1 MSADNGIY
9 IEKKKLADHIDVYS
23 VWEYSASV
31 DYDEDHQMYFLG
43 SFSTLEEAIT
53 FGQRQYTEYG
63 ISFGNLD
70 A

>member
-9 IEKKKLADHIDVYS
+9 IEKTDLGSFK

-31 DYDEDHQMYFLG
+31 DYDEDHQMFFMG
-43 SFSTLEEAIT
+43 MFPTLEEAIN
-53 FGQRQYTEYG
+53 FGQKQYTEYG